1 LRSPHHLEPG
11 PRRRSDLRFESKGGS
26 TLSPFQE
33 LGIGTR
39 SLAALA
45 RLGITTP
52 VPVQSDAIPSLLAGR
67 DVVIEAP
74 TGSGKTLAFLLPMVE
89 RLARPEPG
97 PRALVVT
104 PVREL
109 AIQVDAVYRGLGA
122 PGRIAT
128 LYGGVG
134 YNAQMA
140 ALRQRPDVVAG
151 TPGRLL
157 DMIERGL
164 LTLGRVRY
172 LVLDEADEML
182 DSGFAPA
189 VERLL
194 GLTQRP
200 QMVLASATMPDWVAA
215 MIRKHLVDPVR
226 VRVADQ
232 ESEPKLEHALV
243 RVERQAKLATLSQ
256 VLRQNRGVI
265 VFGRTKHG
273 VRKLAESLRR
283 LQHDAVELQGNM
295 SQPARDRAMT
305 LFRSGRSEVLVA
317 TNVAARGL
325 DISHVDL
332 VVNYELPET
341 PESLT
346 HRVGRT
352 ARMGNEGRAL
362 TFLTPD
368 DAVSWRKLR
377 GRGAPDLPEL
387 DVEHLLGAGEWR
399 YAPAAAA
406 VPTRPAA
413 PAAAAPVRPV
423 RPFRPRYRGR
433 RPRRAA

>member
-1 LRSPHHLEPG
+1 MVRELQTTGDSKLPT
-11 PRRRSDLRFESKGGS
+11 FE
-26 TLSPFQE
+26 E
-33 LGIGTR
+33 LGVGKRT
-39 SLAALA
+39 LAALA
-45 RLGITTP
+45 RRGITTP
-52 VPVQSDAIPSLLAGR
+52 VPVQADAIPSLLAGR

-74 TGSGKTLAFLLPMVE
+74 TGSGKTLAFLLPIVE
-89 RLARPEPG
+89 RQVRPEPG
-97 PRALVVT
+97 PRALVVA

-109 AIQVDAVYRGLGA
+109 AMQVDAVYRGLGA
-122 PGRIAT
+122 PGRVAT

-134 YNAQMA
+134 YGTQMA
-140 ALRQRPDVVAG
+140 ALRKRPDIVLG

-164 LTLGRVRY
+164 LRLDRIRY
-172 LVLDEADEML
+172 RVLDEADEML

-194 GLTQRP
+194 ALTDQP

-226 VRVADQ
+226 VRVAGAA
-232 ESEPKLEHALV
+232 SEPRLEHAMI
-243 RVERQAKLATLSQ
+243 RVAREAKLSTLSQ

-273 VRKLAESLRR
+273 VRKLAAALRQLR
-283 LQHDAVELQGNM
+283 HDAVELQGNM
-295 SQPARDRAMT
+295 AQAARDPAMA
-305 LFRSGRSEVLVA
+305 LFRSGRSGVLVA

-332 VVNYELPET
+332 VVNYDLPDT
-341 PESLT
+341 AESLT
-346 HRVGRT
+346 HRIGRT

-368 DAVSWRKLR
+368 DAVAWRRLR
-377 GRGAPDLPEL
+377 TRGGPDLPEL

-399 YAPAAAA
+399 YAPAPAAA
-406 VPTRPAA
+406 PVAPARPRPAVPAA
-413 PAAAAPVRPV
+413 PARTRPG
-423 RPFRPRYRGR
+423 RPRYRS
-433 RPRRAA
+433 

>member
-1 LRSPHHLEPG
+1 MVRELQITGDSKLPT
-11 PRRRSDLRFESKGGS
+11 FE
-26 TLSPFQE
+26 E
-33 LGIGTR
+33 LGVGKRT
-39 SLAALA
+39 LAALG
-45 RLGITTP
+45 RRGITTP
-52 VPVQSDAIPSLLAGR
+52 VPVQADAIPSLLAGR

-74 TGSGKTLAFLLPMVE
+74 TGSGKTLAFLLPVVE
-89 RLARPEPG
+89 RLALPEPG

-109 AIQVDAVYRGLGA
+109 AMQVDAVYRGLGA
-122 PGRIAT
+122 PGRVAT

-134 YNAQMA
+134 YGAQMA
-140 ALRQRPDVVAG
+140 ALRKRPDIVLG
-151 TPGRLL
+151 TPGRLQ

-164 LTLGRVRY
+164 LRLDRIRY

-194 GLTQRP
+194 ALTDQP

-226 VRVADQ
+226 IRVAG
-232 ESEPKLEHALV
+232 ETSEPRLEHAMI
-243 RVERQAKLATLSQ
+243 RVAREAKLSTLSQ

-273 VRKLAESLRR
+273 VRKLAASLRQLR
-283 LQHDAVELQGNM
+283 HDAVELQGNM
-295 SQPARDRAMT
+295 SQSARDQAMA
-305 LFRSGRSEVLVA
+305 LFRSGRSGVLVA

-332 VVNYELPET
+332 VVNYDLPDT
-341 PESLT
+341 AESLT
-346 HRVGRT
+346 HRIGRT

-368 DAVSWRKLR
+368 DAVAWRRLR
-377 GRGAPDLPEL
+377 ARGGPDLPEL

-399 YAPAAAA
+399 YAPA
-406 VPTRPAA
+406 PA
-413 PAAAAPVRPV
+413 PAAAPVAPARP
-423 RPFRPRYRGR
+423 RPAAAAAPARTRPGRPRYRSR